1 MTVYVVISK
10 IPVIDMVLEM
20 VSAIKL
26 LISRGDVRSMKPPV
40 VESLK
45 QSPSLQVVTSMIL
58 RSTSAKRVSECVFI
72 IMYY

>member
-1 MTVYVVISK
+1 MTVYVVRSK
-10 IPVIDMVLEM
+10 IPVIDMVL

-26 LISRGDVRSMKPPV
+26 LISRGDVRSIKPPV

-58 RSTSAKRVSECVFI
+58 RSTSIKRVSECVFI

>member
-1 MTVYVVISK
+1 MTVYVVRNK
-10 IPVIDMVLEM
+10 IPVIDMVL

-26 LISRGDVRSMKPPV
+26 LISRGDVRSIKPPV

-45 QSPSLQVVTSMIL
+45 QSQSLQVVTSMIL
-58 RSTSAKRVSECVFI
+58 RSTSIKRVSECVFI

>member
-1 MTVYVVISK
+1 MTVYVVRNK
-10 IPVIDMVLEM
+10 IPVIDMVL

-26 LISRGDVRSMKPPV
+26 LISRGDVRSIKPPV

-58 RSTSAKRVSECVFI
+58 RSTSIKRVSECVFI